1 MAQMDE
7 LIAQLQSENRQ
18 LRQQLEESRIRAFNY
33 SREAFFSDLMGSH
46 QMTREEYDAATRE
59 FHLDFPSDWFAV
71 LLIQVEP
78 DVQALLGP
86 EASPS
91 QESLRYVRFLVR
103 NVLEELIGETNVC
116 HVIPFRGSWPPW

>member
-1 MAQMDE
+1 
-7 LIAQLQSENRQ
+7 
-18 LRQQLEESRIRAFNY
+18 
-33 SREAFFSDLMGSH
+33 MGSH
-46 QMTREEYDAATRE
+46 QLTRAEFDAALQA

-91 QESLRYVRFLVR
+91 QESLRYVRFWYGMCWR
-103 NVLEELIGETNVC
+103 NSLASAT
-116 HVIPFRGSWPPW
+116 SAM